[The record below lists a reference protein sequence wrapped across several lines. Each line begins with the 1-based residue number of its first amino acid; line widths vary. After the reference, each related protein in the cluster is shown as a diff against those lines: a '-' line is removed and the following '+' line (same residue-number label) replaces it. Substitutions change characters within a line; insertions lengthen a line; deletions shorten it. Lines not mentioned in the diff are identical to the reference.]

1 MKFLRLKFKKATIGD
16 LKCVTRLF
24 TAVESDSKEKIKKVI
39 EKGKIYVLKDKKK
52 VRAAVSYSV
61 IGILGIFSI
70 MYIHRIS
77 VMPDLQ
83 GQGIGSILLS
93 RMKLRSIKIG
103 ASACFLYSLKQAQN
117 FYKKNKLKNIWR
129 FFYWKPEEKQEIF

>member
-1 MKFLRLKFKKATIGD
+1 MKFPKLKFKKAKISD
-16 LKCVTRLF
+16 LKCVTRLL
-24 TAVESDSKEKIKKVI
+24 TAVDPDKEEKIKEVI
-39 EKGKIYVLKDKKK
+39 KKGKIYVLKDKKK
-52 VRAAVSYSV
+52 IWAAVSYSV

-83 GQGIGSILLS
+83 GKGIGSILLS

-103 ASACFLYSLKQAQN
+103 ATACILYSLKQAQN

-129 FFYWKPEEKQEIF
+129 FFYWRPRCLKQKR